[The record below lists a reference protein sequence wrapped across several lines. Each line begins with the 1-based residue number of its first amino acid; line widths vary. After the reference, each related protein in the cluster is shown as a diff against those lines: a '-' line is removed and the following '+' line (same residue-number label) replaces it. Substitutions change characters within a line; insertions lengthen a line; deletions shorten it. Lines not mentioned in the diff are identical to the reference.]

1 MRISNLIRDMEVFL
15 SGERFVERSHK
26 WLSPLLAQLR
36 LCGIN
41 DDRVHPGSELCPAPE
56 LI

>member
-1 MRISNLIRDMEVFL
+1 
-15 SGERFVERSHK
+15 
-26 WLSPLLAQLR
+26 LSPLLAQLR